1 MLRSRK
7 GSASGA
13 LPFFD
18 SLNYLRDLEGCYAGF
33 GYRVILFA
41 GSSADAD
48 GADDFA
54 VLLQGDASGE
64 DHDLAVVG
72 GVDAEELVARL
83 RVIAEV
89 FGGDVEGAGGP
100 GFFDGD
106 IDGAKPGVVHADV

>member
-1 MLRSRK
+1 VVL
-7 GSASGA
+7 GA
-13 LPFFD
+13 GAAAD
-18 SLNYLRDLEGCYAGF
+18 SN
-33 GYRVILFA
+33 
-41 GSSADAD
+41 

-106 IDGAKPGVVHADV
+106 VDGAEPGVVHADVGDEVAAGVGYGDIHGLADFGGFLFGGGDDAAGVC